1 VIADHIR
8 SITFAL
14 ADGAVFSN
22 DGRGYV
28 LKRLLRRASRY
39 AQTIGLEA
47 GALSALVPEV
57 TKNMEHFYPY
67 LHEHET
73 GR

>member
-1 VIADHIR
+1 MQDAETNFETDLFMPYIRALESKATYPYEGKYKLAYRVIADHIR

-28 LKRLLRRASRY
+28 LKD
-39 AQTIGLEA
+39 
-47 GALSALVPEV
+47 
-57 TKNMEHFYPY
+57 F
-67 LHEHET
+67 
-73 GR
+73 